1 MLPPLRLVSSVK
13 MGKFNIQQFVV
24 FTEGAGR
31 EAWPGSAVWVKMKNA
46 AGKFENSSEARVK
59 RKI

>member
-31 EAWPGSAVWVKMKNA
+31 EAGGERRHGLGQLFGSK
-46 AGKFENSSEARVK
+46 
-59 RKI
+59 